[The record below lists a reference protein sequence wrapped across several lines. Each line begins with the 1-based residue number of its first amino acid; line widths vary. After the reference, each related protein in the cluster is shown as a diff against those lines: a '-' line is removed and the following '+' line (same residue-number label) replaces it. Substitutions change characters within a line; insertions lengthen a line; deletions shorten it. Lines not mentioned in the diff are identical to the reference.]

1 MKREGAIRGVAKY
14 AMLIAC
20 TCVPAFATAAGET
33 FEELAA
39 QCAPGIHPQTL
50 AAVVGHE
57 SNFDPL
63 AIGVKGVSVK
73 VRTLEEAVSSASRL
87 IAEGR
92 SVDMGLGQINAA
104 NLRRLG
110 LTVREVFDPCINL
123 AAAARIL
130 TENYQEARKQF
141 GDEQAALNAALSQY
155 NTGNRVSGLKNGY
168 VAKVRKQAGLP
179 PPIIPSPP
187 AVATP
192 LTPSPAKESG
202 QANPYAA
209 FGAENQ
215 AKYDAFSRPR
225 ATAVPLSK
233 GLQEAALRAIY
244 QTATAIPSTDGT
256 VASQARLQATGGAD
270 NGNLSSTRLSDVEG
284 NRQ

>member
-1 MKREGAIRGVAKY
+1 LNGKGTIAGVARY
-14 AMLIAC
+14 AISIAC
-20 TCVPAFATAAGET
+20 ICVPAIAAAAGET
-33 FEELAA
+33 FEEVAA

-87 IAEGR
+87 IAEGK

-110 LTVREVFDPCINL
+110 LSVREVFDPCINL

-130 TENYQEARKQF
+130 TENYQEARKQL
-141 GDEQAALNAALSQY
+141 GDEQSALNAALSQY

-168 VAKVRKQAGLP
+168 VAKVRRQAGLP
-179 PPIIPSPP
+179 PPLVLPPLVTAAPS
-187 AVATP
+187 VV
-192 LTPSPAKESG
+192 SPTTERG
-202 QANPYAA
+202 PANPYAA
-209 FGAENQ
+209 FGTENQ
-215 AKYDAFSRPR
+215 AKYDAFSPQRASVVPPDGRPEKPPPR
-225 ATAVPLSK
+225 AVPL
-233 GLQEAALRAIY
+233 
-244 QTATAIPSTDGT
+244 TATAIPPADRAM
-256 VASQARLQATGGAD
+256 ASQAREQAMGRAER
-270 NGNLSSTRLSDVEG
+270 GNLSSTRLSDVEG
-284 NRQ
+284 NRR